1 MTPDTERTPGNALPY
16 SSDEVIGNFEA
27 LLASFDFTPDLD
39 AMGIGKMQLFRRRRA
54 LFELRALFVA
64 LWRIALDKSLPGEGE
79 LVFEMFLSRY
89 EDRHRKGKQTRQ
101 TLERVRQYVDLL
113 LVKRDTDF
121 TEVASHLVS
130 FLTLGEAEAK
140 ALRLRL
146 TLHIRSTYNLIFAKL
161 L

>member
-1 MTPDTERTPGNALPY
+1 MKSESGGLLNAQLPY
-16 SSDEVIGNFEA
+16 SADEVIENFEA

-39 AMGIGKMQLFRRRRA
+39 AMGIGRLQVFRRRRA
-54 LFELRALFVA
+54 AFELRALFMA
-64 LWRIALDKSLPGEGE
+64 LWRIALDKSLPGDGE
-79 LVFEMFLSRY
+79 IVFEAFLSRY
-89 EDRHRKGKQTRQ
+89 ENKHGTGSETRQ

-113 LVKRDTDF
+113 LHKRDTDF
-121 TEVASHLVS
+121 TDVASHLVS

-146 TLHIRSTYNLIFAKL
+146 TLHIRSTYNLIFKRL